1 MKDFPKYLEARAARL
16 KNLYVFL
23 NTEATVDKV
32 KQFKPDIVVN
42 ATGSVPLVPPIKGLK
57 ENIEAGN
64 VATIFDMINNLNA
77 GKYPDEACKGKKVV
91 VVGGGSVG
99 LDVIEYF
106 APRGAECTIID
117 MLPQIGMLADPIT
130 KCSMRETHDKYSVKE
145 YVNTALQEV
154 KENAFTVKLPD
165 GQIKDM
171 EFDLGFNCLGMRS
184 NNPVLPELEEAF
196 KDTDTYVYTKFL
208 LKRKEEKIMPN
219 VTGHTELVGLMAY
232 PIRHTQ
238 SPTTH
243 NLAYDKNGDDV
254 IQLAFE
260 VDNDSLKDA
269 VQSIRALKMLGS
281 NISMPNKTVVHK
293 YLDEVDEA
301 AKLCGAI
308 NTVVNMRD
316 ENGQVTGKL
325 KGYNTDGMGYWQGLK
340 EEGIDFKGM
349 KMVLI
354 GTGGAATAIA
364 VRGALDGIAEIEI
377 FNIKDK
383 FYSRG
388 EEIVDLI
395 NKNTNC
401 KATMNDLA
409 DHDLLKE
416 KMHAADLFCDATG
429 VGMHP
434 LEDLSNIPDTSF
446 FYNQLPFF

>member
-1 MKDFPKYLEARAARL
+1 
-16 KNLYVFL
+16 
-23 NTEATVDKV
+23 
-32 KQFKPDIVVN
+32 
-42 ATGSVPLVPPIKGLK
+42 
-57 ENIEAGN
+57 
-64 VATIFDMINNLNA
+64 
-77 GKYPDEACKGKKVV
+77 
-91 VVGGGSVG
+91 
-99 LDVIEYF
+99 
-106 APRGAECTIID
+106 
-117 MLPQIGMLADPIT
+117 
-130 KCSMRETHDKYSVKE
+130 
-145 YVNTALQEV
+145 
-154 KENAFTVKLPD
+154 
-165 GQIKDM
+165 
-171 EFDLGFNCLGMRS
+171 
-184 NNPVLPELEEAF
+184 
-196 KDTDTYVYTKFL
+196 
-208 LKRKEEKIMPN
+208 
-219 VTGHTELVGLMAY
+219 
-232 PIRHTQ
+232 
-238 SPTTH
+238 
-243 NLAYDKNGDDV
+243 
-254 IQLAFE
+254 
-260 VDNDSLKDA
+260 
-269 VQSIRALKMLGS
+269 MLGS

-325 KGYNTDGMGYWQGLK
+325 KGYNTD
-340 EEGIDFKGM
+340 GIDFKGM

-434 LEDLSNIPDTSF
+434 LEDFFLQERPDRNRYCICTT
-446 FYNQLPFF
+446 